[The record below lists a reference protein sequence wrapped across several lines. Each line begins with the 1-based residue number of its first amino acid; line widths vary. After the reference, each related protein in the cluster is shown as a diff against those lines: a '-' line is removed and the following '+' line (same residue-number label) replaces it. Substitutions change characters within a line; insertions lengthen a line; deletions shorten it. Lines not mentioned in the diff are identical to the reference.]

1 MEDEFQDLLQQF
13 NISDPIKDILNH
25 LGYDCTLTFGLAFS
39 SMQMLDQN
47 IQRLLPP
54 GEEDTTSPVCARLRA
69 LWSRCNSIH
78 MSPPI
83 PPAQTFP
90 PTPAA
95 TPSPSTIHSSSNWR
109 ETLPPKLS
117 SDDVTAMKQLFE
129 KNYPGEV
136 LDPHSTPSI
145 RLWSLVHQQKVSK
158 TIKYIPIQLRLS
170 EHQYSAMIETR
181 SSKPLRSEI
190 QLLSQLCWDD
200 TPEMDITSVRFSRD
214 WFNRTSTV
222 LRNAYVLCGMCHL
235 QVFKAFDAKVAEHT
249 FVQLDQELGLR
260 HVVAQEFFSADKK
273 IWGAISNLYS
283 QGSWSFEE
291 CLHEM
296 TIVRSDI
303 SSLLQPRPRIPKQLP
318 PTRDQK
324 GKGHK
329 GKGGGKGKGGKGK
342 TKSFTFDKKNQCT
355 YGFNDN
361 KKVTLCMKYNAGEC
375 KRGDSCPYF
384 HACSARLQ
392 SGRPCMQ
399 QHAAKDHRGSTWLET
414 DYDTASHLQLPEIA
428 TDINPHQYNQVST
441 SDTTTPP
448 SVPPPIT
455 LFTPPEDSSSA
466 PTDVPLQQKINPAIT
481 EPISSKPIRLF
492 LDLFAGHSAPLS
504 CAAKTMNIDHF
515 SPFDIEF
522 NATCDILNDDLFE
535 NLLKLAHSGL
545 VGAVWSAPPCRF
557 YSTLRKNDGG
567 PPPLRSKEFL
577 DGFPSLSNYQK
588 RQVQE
593 SKEIHRRSDLICIAV
608 FQQGGFAGKEQPLNS
623 IAWKEPSSR
632 QFVEQCSCY
641 FVAAPACKWGLD
653 FFKYWAIAATSEDI
667 SHLAGQCSHRDHMDF
682 RGKRLP
688 DGSYISALTAEYP
701 SKFASAVI
709 DIISPWVTKSS
720 LMNQDLS
727 TWRSLLSRNPISKGP
742 RITDGAG
749 DASSANWT
757 IPQTKDFLKPL
768 RQMWIKR
775 ILTTKLH
782 TKVVDACKNHQ
793 SEPFVSEDEL
803 LPFLDD
809 IQHSFPSTSLDFT
822 IPDHQPFRLH
832 LLHSLLL
839 ISKGPDPKIATLLQE
854 GIPSGAFSQLAPVG
868 LWEPNSIISSDYPDL
883 VVCHDNWTSANHNPD
898 TTRQLIQKELDDGFI
913 EELPDITTAE
923 QRWPKGIALGK
934 LGVVHA
940 DNRDPRLVLDSTIC
954 GMNGRCH
961 LPEKQRLPNLR
972 HISFFLSSCPPL
984 QDEWQGASIDIKAAH
999 KRMLIREDERGSLLF
1014 KFDDRLFAYR
1024 SAHFGA
1030 KTSAWHWGRVSGAIL
1045 RLLHSLLFFRH
1056 AAWVYVDDFFLL
1068 FPKSTSAV
1076 QFTLA
1081 IILLRVIGAPLSWKK
1096 LEFDKTIDWNG
1107 WTIHPSTMI
1116 AQLPSS
1122 KQEKINSLIV
1132 AVLQSPSRKNLE
1144 KIIGILLW
1152 ATSLVHH
1159 VRFLLTSL
1167 YRDLYS
1173 IPATNYSINPTEW
1186 ESFLYLLNDT
1196 ATITTHNHLHLPVG
1210 SRVVEFKHTTISSK
1224 SQLPSDIPIERHV
1237 WIRIRDPSC
1246 EKRRLSDTSK
1256 KTLLWSKE
1264 SLLPL
1269 LTSIPLNRSTQMTV
1283 TAAADAFATEN
1294 EMGIGGWI
1302 KLETNI
1308 FWFSHIWNRHELQP
1322 FLEIPKS
1329 LQRYISSWEALAQ
1342 LCILLLV
1349 NQKCSTRPGIISIQS
1364 GSDNTGAEA
1373 NINHGFSNT
1382 EVLSDIIK
1390 LVSIQQIQCN
1400 IFLNIHHI
1408 PGEKNTDAD
1417 DLSRG
1422 RITNFCQSSRVLI
1435 KLVEIFN
1442 PLPFPRYIN
1451 TAVQWDLDLHA
1462 NAKHFF
1468 WGEGILEVFVSSV
1481 FFSPFFFSLFPF
1493 SLFPFSSF
1501 SFDNLQPQPFI
1512 GLNPEHVPY
1521 HCGQTVS

>member
-1 MEDEFQDLLQQF
+1 M
-13 NISDPIKDILNH
+13 
-25 LGYDCTLTFGLAFS
+25 
-39 SMQMLDQN
+39 
-47 IQRLLPP
+47 
-54 GEEDTTSPVCARLRA
+54 
-69 LWSRCNSIH
+69 
-78 MSPPI
+78 
-83 PPAQTFP
+83 
-90 PTPAA
+90 
-95 TPSPSTIHSSSNWR
+95 
-109 ETLPPKLS
+109 
-117 SDDVTAMKQLFE
+117 
-129 KNYPGEV
+129 
-136 LDPHSTPSI
+136 
-145 RLWSLVHQQKVSK
+145 
-158 TIKYIPIQLRLS
+158 
-170 EHQYSAMIETR
+170 
-181 SSKPLRSEI
+181 
-190 QLLSQLCWDD
+190 
-200 TPEMDITSVRFSRD
+200 
-214 WFNRTSTV
+214 
-222 LRNAYVLCGMCHL
+222 
-235 QVFKAFDAKVAEHT
+235 
-249 FVQLDQELGLR
+249 
-260 HVVAQEFFSADKK
+260 
-273 IWGAISNLYS
+273 
-283 QGSWSFEE
+283 
-291 CLHEM
+291 
-296 TIVRSDI
+296 
-303 SSLLQPRPRIPKQLP
+303 
-318 PTRDQK
+318 
-324 GKGHK
+324 
-329 GKGGGKGKGGKGK
+329 
-342 TKSFTFDKKNQCT
+342 
-355 YGFNDN
+355 
-361 KKVTLCMKYNAGEC
+361 
-375 KRGDSCPYF
+375 
-384 HACSARLQ
+384 
-392 SGRPCMQ
+392 
-399 QHAAKDHRGSTWLET
+399 
-414 DYDTASHLQLPEIA
+414 SHLQPLKIVN
-428 TDINPHQYNQVST
+428 DINSHQYIQ
-441 SDTTTPP
+441 DTTPDTTPPP
-448 SVPPPIT
+448 SVPPPLT
-455 LFTPPEDSSSA
+455 LFTSTEDSSS
-466 PTDVPLQQKINPAIT
+466 PITDIPSQQHQTNPAAT
-481 EPISSKPIRLF
+481 APASSKPIRLF

-504 CAAKTMNIDHF
+504 CAAKTLNMDHF

-522 NATCDILNDDLFE
+522 DASCDILNDDLFE

-588 RQVQE
+588 RQVRD

-641 FVAAPACKWGLD
+641 FVATPACKWGLD
-653 FFKYWAIAATSEDI
+653 FFKYWAIAATSEHI
-667 SHLAGQCSHRDHMDF
+667 SHLAGHCSHRDHMDF

-701 SKFASAVI
+701 SAFASAII
-709 DIISPWVTKSS
+709 DIISPWVTKST

-727 TWRSLLSRNPISKGP
+727 KWRSLLYRNPISKGP

-757 IPQTKDFLKPL
+757 IPQSKDLLKSL
-768 RQMWIKR
+768 RQMWIKP

-793 SEPFVSEDEL
+793 SDPFVSEDEL

-809 IQHSFPSTSLDFT
+809 IQHSFPSISLDFT

-832 LLHSLLL
+832 LFHSLLL
-839 ISKGPDPKIATLLQE
+839 LSKDPDPKIATLLQE
-854 GIPSGAFSQLAPVG
+854 GIPSGAFSQLEPVG
-868 LWEPNSIISSDYPDL
+868 LWETNCSISSDYPDL

-913 EELPDITTAE
+913 EELPDIATAE

-1014 KFDDRLFAYR
+1014 KFDGRLFAYR

-1081 IILLRVIGAPLSWKK
+1081 IILLRIIGAPLSWKK

-1107 WTIHPSTMI
+1107 WTINPGTMI

-1122 KQEKINSLIV
+1122 KQEKIYSLIA

-1167 YRDLYS
+1167 YRDLYA
-1173 IPATNYSINPTEW
+1173 IPATNYSINPTKW
-1186 ESFLYLLNDT
+1186 ESFLHLLNDA
-1196 ATITTHNHLHLPVG
+1196 ATITQHNHLHLPVG
-1210 SRVVEFKHTTISSK
+1210 SRVIEFKHSTISSK

-1237 WIRIRDPSC
+1237 WIRLRDPNC

-1269 LTSIPLNRSTQMTV
+1269 LKSIPLNRSTQMTV
-1283 TAAADAFATEN
+1283 TAAADAFATED

-1308 FWFSHIWNRHELQP
+1308 FWFSHIWNRQELQP
-1322 FLEIPKS
+1322 FLDTPKS

-1422 RITNFCQSSRVLI
+1422 RTTNFCQNSRVLI

-1451 TAVQWDLDLHA
+1451 TAVQWDPDLHA

-1468 WGEGILEVFVSSV
+1468 V
-1481 FFSPFFFSLFPF
+1481 FFLVVMMMCLFLLFLPFFFILS
-1493 SLFPFSSF
+1493 
-1501 SFDNLQPQPFI
+1501 
-1512 GLNPEHVPY
+1512 
-1521 HCGQTVS
+1521 